1 MPTDAHT
8 SAARSGAPAADDTAA
23 QSGPRFRAEAR
34 QGILDA
40 ARLVFQED
48 GHDARLE
55 VIARRAGV
63 GIATLYRRFP
73 TREDLLREV
82 CLDVMRDV
90 TEEAAL
96 AGREE
101 ADAWSALV
109 RVLHYCVSTHA
120 AGMLPVAAGRFLK
133 TEEVLR
139 ARTEYVD
146 ALSGLLDGARAE
158 GALRAQ
164 VNHVDILLMLALIS
178 RPLPGAD
185 TDLAQRLA
193 HRYLDLLVPALGAEA
208 AAELAEPRL
217 DQDALDALWNG
228 GDVTAAAGGAQPPR
242 GARSKAA
249 PKKTA
254 AGKAAPRKTAARG
267 GSTGKDAARRSAR
280 AAPKE

>member
-1 MPTDAHT
+1 MPTDTHT
-8 SAARSGAPAADDTAA
+8 SAAKARTPGTPPDASEGA
-23 QSGPRFRAEAR
+23 GPRFRAEAR

-82 CLDVMRDV
+82 CLDVMHDV
-90 TEEAAL
+90 TEETARAEQ
-96 AGREE
+96 EE
-101 ADAWSALV
+101 PDAWSALV

-133 TEEVLR
+133 TEEVLG
-139 ARTEYVD
+139 ARTAYVD
-146 ALSGLLDGARAE
+146 ALSGLLDRARAE
-158 GALRAQ
+158 GALKAQ

-185 TDLAQRLA
+185 ADFAQQLA
-193 HRYLDLLVPALGAEA
+193 HRYLGLLIPALSAPES
-208 AAELAEPRL
+208 AELAEPRL

-228 GDVTAAAGGAQPPR
+228 TDVAAAPAEQTGKTGAK
-242 GARSKAA
+242 S
-249 PKKTA
+249 KKT
-254 AGKAAPRKTAARG
+254 P
-267 GSTGKDAARRSAR
+267 ARRGK
-280 AAPKE
+280 PKE